1 MEVTKEIIPVLLGG
15 LHELVMTPCRA
26 HVNKGANCL
35 GWFEYG
41 GVGGDSGH
49 GTVLKLGKSWENCSS
64 GLTSPEV
71 ILRDCV
77 DPSASTEEALRKYS
91 LIQVP
96 V

>member
-1 MEVTKEIIPVLLGG
+1 MAKQ
-15 LHELVMTPCRA
+15 R
-26 HVNKGANCL
+26 GANYF
-35 GWFEYG
+35 GFFEYG
-41 GVGGDSGH
+41 GGQGSGH

-96 V
+96 M